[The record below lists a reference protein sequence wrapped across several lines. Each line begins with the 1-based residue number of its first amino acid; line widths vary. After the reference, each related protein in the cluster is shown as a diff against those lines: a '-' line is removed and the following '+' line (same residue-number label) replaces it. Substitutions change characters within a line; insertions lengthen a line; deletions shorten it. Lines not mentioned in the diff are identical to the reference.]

1 MTIST
6 NGPNHSMVATQ
17 PYTAQ
22 PIPAFAP
29 APSAASEAKP
39 YAAGMPVLRV
49 FGIGGGGCNAV
60 ERMCQENLGVVE
72 YFGINTDAQHLE
84 RSRIANRIAIGE
96 SIARGLGVGGA
107 PQMGALAAEENI
119 EELTQAVSGSDMVFI
134 AAGMGGGTGTGA
146 APVLARIA
154 KNSGALTVGVVSR
167 PFSFEAAVRQKNA
180 EEGIDR
186 LREHVDTL
194 IIIPNDRLLQIE
206 DRGASDFTWD
216 EALNLADSVLLQGI
230 QAIAEVVTVPGEINV
245 DFADIK
251 AIMANGGS
259 AWLAIGRGEGAHRAR
274 DAAQMA
280 VQSPLLDIDLEGA
293 KRVLFVVTGG
303 PDMTLKEVY
312 ETSGVIHEVAD
323 PDANIIFGTCKDPT
337 MTDQIK
343 VTMVASAFPM
353 QGDGPSPAT
362 TYEEPLPDLH
372 KAMSVP
378 PSEDPT
384 DWQVPSFLRREAQRR
399 RKGMSG

>member
-6 NGPNHSMVATQ
+6 NGPNYSMIATQ
-17 PYTAQ
+17 PYPAP
-22 PIPAFAP
+22 PISGLAPAP
-29 APSAASEAKP
+29 APSAPEVKSYEK
-39 YAAGMPVLRV
+39 GMPVIRV

-60 ERMCQENLGVVE
+60 ERMCQDNLGVVE

-84 RSRIANRIAIGE
+84 RSHIATRIAIGD
-96 SIARGLGVGGA
+96 SIARGLGVGGH
-107 PQMGALAAEENI
+107 PEMGALAAEENV
-119 EELTQAVSGSDMVFI
+119 EELTQAVAGSDMVFI

-154 KNSGALTVGVVSR
+154 KESGALTVAVVSR
-167 PFSFEAAVRQKNA
+167 PFAFEAAVRQKNA
-180 EEGIDR
+180 EEGIAR
-186 LREHVDTL
+186 LREQVDTL
-194 IIIPNDRLLQIE
+194 IIIPNDRLLDIE
-206 DRGASDFTWD
+206 GRGSNDFTWE

-251 AIMANGGS
+251 AIMSRGGS
-259 AWLAIGRGEGAHRAR
+259 AWLAIGRGEGPNRAR

-280 VQSPLLDIDLEGA
+280 VRSPLLDIELEGA

-323 PDANIIFGTCKDPT
+323 PDANIIFGTCKDPL
-337 MTDQIK
+337 MTGQIK
-343 VTMVASAFPM
+343 VTMVASSFPM
-353 QGDGPSPAT
+353 ETDVAPVV
-362 TYEEPLPDLH
+362 YEDPLPDLH
-372 KAMSVP
+372 NTMSVP
-378 PSEDPT
+378 PTEDPT

>member
-6 NGPNHSMVATQ
+6 NGPNHSMIATQ
-17 PYTAQ
+17 PFS
-22 PIPAFAP
+22 PPSISGLVPAP
-29 APSAASEAKP
+29 APSTGPELKSYES
-39 YAAGMPVLRV
+39 GMPVIRV
-49 FGIGGGGCNAV
+49 LGVGGGGCNAV
-60 ERMCQENLGVVE
+60 ERMCQDNLGVVE

-84 RSRIANRIAIGE
+84 RSRIGHRIAIGD
-96 SIARGLGVGGA
+96 SVARGLGVGGH
-107 PQMGALAAEENI
+107 PEVGALAAEENVA
-119 EELTQAVSGSDMVFI
+119 ELTEAVAGSDMVFI

-154 KNSGALTVGVVSR
+154 KESGALTVAVVSR

-180 EEGIDR
+180 EEGIAR

-194 IIIPNDRLLQIE
+194 IIIPNDRLLDIE
-206 DRGASDFTWD
+206 GRSSTEFTWED
-216 EALNLADSVLLQGI
+216 ALNLADSVLLQGI

-245 DFADIK
+245 DFADVK
-251 AIMANGGS
+251 SIMSSGGS
-259 AWLAIGRGEGAHRAR
+259 AWLAIGRGEGPNRAR
-274 DAAQMA
+274 DAAEMA
-280 VQSPLLDIDLEGA
+280 VRSPLLDIELEGA

-312 ETSGVIHEVAD
+312 ETSAVIHEVAD
-323 PDANIIFGTCKDPT
+323 PEANIIFGTCKDPN

-353 QGDGPSPAT
+353 EQDSAPVV
-362 TYEEPLPDLH
+362 YEDPLPDLH
-372 KAMSVP
+372 NAMSVP
-378 PSEDPT
+378 PTEDPT

-399 RKGMSG
+399 RKSI